1 MIVELSSVYL
11 KIQWRNLLF
20 VNRSGYKTT
29 SRELQDRRRGKRH
42 PASRIG
48 ESMTSQSKICHSCQ
62 RLSESMHNRYGTT
75 ICGSCMTLFWF
86 AEVLLEANVTEEDIV
101 PTLAFARHA
110 EMLWAIRGPEERVA
124 AAHKLVDRYPAFDLV
139 EVVNGVPVL
148 RMKRAMVEVV
158 RYHGSQL
165 AKSIRIRILSRFAE
179 PEEMAKLYWDVCER
193 ENLPK
198 HKSSRGSLAWDF
210 ERMHLVVDVGPRE
223 EIHSA
228 RLPGLS
234 DYPQV
239 RRFAFPLDT
248 VVRDLLRA
256 LLGHGQEKNLMFGA
270 LLSDLGRSTRMSR
283 AKVIMACVLWQLRG
297 ERTPN
302 RVRREEA
309 AAETVNRF
317 LLEPLEKKPLT
328 ISRNDAT
335 WRNAKKISG
344 RLDLCSY
351 LLQAITDG
359 DNPYHKRLSTA
370 P

>member
-1 MIVELSSVYL
+1 
-11 KIQWRNLLF
+11 
-20 VNRSGYKTT
+20 
-29 SRELQDRRRGKRH
+29 
-42 PASRIG
+42 
-48 ESMTSQSKICHSCQ
+48 MTSQSETCHLCH

-75 ICGSCMTLFWF
+75 ICGSCMTVFWF
-86 AEVLLEANVTEEDIV
+86 AEVLLEADVTEEEIV

-110 EMLWAIRGPEERVA
+110 QMLWPIRDPGERVA
-124 AAHKLVDRYPAFDLV
+124 AAHKLVDRYPGFDL
-139 EVVNGVPVL
+139 
-148 RMKRAMVEVV
+148 VEVV
-158 RYHGSQL
+158 RYHGSHL

-179 PEEMAKLYWDVCER
+179 PEEMAKLYWDFCER
-193 ENLPK
+193 ENLPR

-223 EIHSA
+223 EIHTA

-256 LLGHGQEKNLMFGA
+256 LLGQGQEKNLMFGA
-270 LLSDLGRSTRMSR
+270 LLSDLGRSTRISPE
-283 AKVIMACVLWQLRG
+283 AAVTACVLWQLRG

-302 RVRREEA
+302 RVRREEE
-309 AAETVNRF
+309 AAEIVNRL

-351 LLQAITDG
+351 LLQEITDG
-359 DNPYHKRLSTA
+359 YNPFQKRLSTA